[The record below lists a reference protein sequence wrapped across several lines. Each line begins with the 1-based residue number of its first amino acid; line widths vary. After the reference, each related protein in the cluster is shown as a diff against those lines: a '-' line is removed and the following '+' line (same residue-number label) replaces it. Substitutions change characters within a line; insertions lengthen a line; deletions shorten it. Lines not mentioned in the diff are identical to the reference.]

1 MSKNKTEVAV
11 KTETSNLPAL
21 SAVDAREMYG
31 EINQSDLVIPRLT
44 VLEGLSPAVTKEK
57 LGHPGDF
64 FVTGFKK
71 NLGSD
76 PLEVVILKRL
86 GRSNIRWKPLK
97 DGGGKL
103 CEAKDAKTGIGEP
116 GGQCATCH
124 YKDWTTD
131 KDGKQVP
138 PLCDENQNFIVVPRA
153 MLQDPESAFPYA
165 ISGSKARLQEFKNLN
180 MLLMGL
186 MGRRLPLYAKSLII
200 TPREKTSKTVAN
212 AVYHDF
218 VFSFGNNNAI
228 LPEEEIRAAAAVA
241 ARFSNAR
248 VEEEHQETVD

>member
-1 MSKNKTEVAV
+1 MSKKNAEVPV
-11 KTETSNLPAL
+11 KTETSNVPAL
-21 SAVDAREMYG
+21 SKADALEMYG
-31 EINQSDLVIPRLT
+31 EVNQSDLVIPRLT
-44 VLEGLSPAVTKEK
+44 ILEGMSPAVTKEK

-64 FVTGFKK
+64 FVTGFKT

-76 PLEVVILKRL
+76 PIEVVILKRL
-86 GRSNIRWKPLK
+86 GRSNIYWKPLK

-103 CEAKDAKTGIGEP
+103 CEAKDAKHGVGTP
-116 GGQCATCH
+116 GGDCATCPNRE
-124 YKDWTTD
+124 WTT
-131 KDGKQVP
+131 GENGTRVP

-153 MLQDPESAFPYA
+153 MLQDPDSAFPYA